1 MLMTGYLQ
9 GQQVSKSKQKSAFL
23 GGQPKSQQKSA
34 FLDEGQQNW
43 PKPLVSHSLSSNIYQ
58 VFMQF
63 AYKSKNISYFYLK
76 TGTNIRENFFSIDNT
91 MLDVYFFIYLGN
103 FKIFRSAKGQH
114 FLLEKVSKS
123 QPFYGE
129 NSCRYPA

>member
-1 MLMTGYLQ
+1 
-9 GQQVSKSKQKSAFL
+9 
-23 GGQPKSQQKSA
+23 
-34 FLDEGQQNW
+34 
-43 PKPLVSHSLSSNIYQ
+43 
-58 VFMQF
+58 MQF

-123 QPFYGE
+123 QPFYGQD
-129 NSCRYPA
+129 SCRYPARRPYSCLVGSHAVQLAEPHIHVSVC